1 LYGNVGDE
9 LLWTFDKAAQGYSLQ
24 TNMWARLRRV

>member
-1 LYGNVGDE
+1 